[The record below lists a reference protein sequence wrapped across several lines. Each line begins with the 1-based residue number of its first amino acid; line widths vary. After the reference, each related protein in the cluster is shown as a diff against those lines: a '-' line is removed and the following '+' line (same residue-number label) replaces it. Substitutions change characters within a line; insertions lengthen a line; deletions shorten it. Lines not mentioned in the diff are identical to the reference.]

1 MMSLNNF
8 DPYVGLPASA
18 PPPLA
23 RKLGYAGL
31 IPFVLLAALLWTVRA
46 DVQAWVAIALVA
58 YAASI
63 ASFLGAIHW
72 GLAQRLAFL
81 QDDVQNGNNAARI
94 RFHYIWGVT
103 PSLMA
108 WLAAIIP
115 AYAGLPLLGLIL
127 SACYLVDRRTYAGA
141 GMAFWLPMRLQL
153 TVVAVLSCLL
163 GAATA

>member
-1 MMSLNNF
+1 MTSTNNF
-8 DPYVGLPASA
+8 DPHVDLPASI
-18 PPPLA
+18 PPPLV

-31 IPFVLLAALLWTVRA
+31 IPFVLLAGLLWIVRA
-46 DVQAWVAIALVA
+46 DVQGWVAIALVA

-63 ASFLGAIHW
+63 VSFLGAVHW

-81 QDDVQNGNNAARI
+81 QSGSNAARI
-94 RFHYIWGVT
+94 RFHYIWGVA

-108 WLAAIIP
+108 WAAAIIP

-127 SACYLVDRRTYAGA
+127 SACYLVDRHTYSGA
-141 GMAFWLPMRLQL
+141 GMALWLPLRLQL